1 MADLGGIS
9 VQDVTKTFRIYQ
21 EQFRTLKERA
31 LHFGKIPYHEFDA
44 VHQVSFNVPPGSM
57 TGLLGHNGSGKSTL
71 LKCIA
76 GTLRQSTGTIQVQG
90 RMAALLELGAGFH
103 PELTGRENLY
113 LAGSILGL
121 KKHEI
126 TSRLDRI
133 VEFAELGDFID
144 NQMKHYSTGMFAR
157 LGFALS
163 VHVEPEILLI
173 DEVLAV
179 GDEAFQLKC
188 LDQIRRF
195 HDEGVTMLFVTH
207 DVYLAASICDKI
219 IVLDHGRVIAQGDPS
234 EAAITYRQYL
244 HTDEAIT
251 SMEITS
257 PNGAIS
263 FGNINFLVDGRQIT
277 TIRPLDVV
285 TMNVEIIM
293 NEQVNDLVVAYAI
306 REIGGNIIN
315 SSNTHLLTTDLSN
328 ISSRTVLSFTFNSF
342 PLLNGMY
349 EVDLGAHS
357 SDGKT
362 LYTQSNQ
369 ASRFTLTGSS
379 KSAGVVDLAVEARV
393 IN

>member
-144 NQMKHYSTGMFAR
+144 NQMKHY
-157 LGFALS
+157 
-163 VHVEPEILLI
+163 
-173 DEVLAV
+173 
-179 GDEAFQLKC
+179 
-188 LDQIRRF
+188 
-195 HDEGVTMLFVTH
+195 
-207 DVYLAASICDKI
+207 
-219 IVLDHGRVIAQGDPS
+219 
-234 EAAITYRQYL
+234 
-244 HTDEAIT
+244 
-251 SMEITS
+251 
-257 PNGAIS
+257 
-263 FGNINFLVDGRQIT
+263 
-277 TIRPLDVV
+277 
-285 TMNVEIIM
+285 
-293 NEQVNDLVVAYAI
+293 
-306 REIGGNIIN
+306 
-315 SSNTHLLTTDLSN
+315 
-328 ISSRTVLSFTFNSF
+328 
-342 PLLNGMY
+342 
-349 EVDLGAHS
+349 
-357 SDGKT
+357 
-362 LYTQSNQ
+362 
-369 ASRFTLTGSS
+369 
-379 KSAGVVDLAVEARV
+379 
-393 IN
+393 